1 MIKVKQGNVVDAV
14 INGECHFMLHI
25 SNAQRTMASGVA
37 KEVRAR
43 IPSAYTNY
51 MLKPKNQ
58 PSISCSD
65 EFHCFNLTA
74 QQYYGYDGK
83 RYLKYDWL
91 IHCLRELEDL
101 DFELQDR
108 FETSNLRIAIPYL
121 MGSALAGGD
130 WDTVCEILEA
140 FLGHHEIIAYKL

>member
-1 MIKVKQGNVVDAV
+1 MKIVKGNVVDAV
-14 INGECHFMLHI
+14 LNGDCHFMLHI
-25 SNAQRTMASGVA
+25 SNSQKTMGSGVA

-51 MLKPKNQ
+51 MFKPKNE
-58 PSISCSD
+58 PAISCSD
-65 EFHCFNLTA
+65 EYNCFNLTA
-74 QQYYGYDGK
+74 QQYYGYDKK

-108 FETSNLRIAIPYL
+108 FETGNLRIAIPYL
-121 MGSALAGGD
+121 MGCDRAGGD
-130 WDTVCEILEA
+130 WGTVCEILEA
-140 FLGHHEIIAYKL
+140 FLGHHEIVAYKL